1 MCLMISLFFFHIE
14 IKKKNNQKKYINKVL
29 CISMNKE
36 QTIHSNDISLANDIS
51 VTDVNSHI
59 LLNVYKRNQ
68 ILLNKL
74 LLNPNLNIN
83 NRSIID
89 PQGDVKFKILEK
101 ADLDLTNDINNDI
114 INLRKQLSQDD
125 IVPDLNDY
133 TAKPVVSEDFI
144 QKVTIKQSGI
154 VDEVK
159 DSEKYFNHDIDEFY
173 KKKQELIEI
182 KKRKEQEELERKLLE
197 QQQQIQYEQQQ
208 KQQSQYDQQKQFSNM
223 YNMDLDLNFGM
234 KPDPI
239 STMPDSNMLMNSN
252 ANMFNPNMLMDPMLG
267 NPNILKNNVDSLQMN
282 NINKQMMPTE
292 SMYNP
297 EHSINTNKISNVNN
311 DFLINDDFE
320 FGDLGDLA
328 NNDDMDDF
336 NVDDLDPAFF

>member
-1 MCLMISLFFFHIE
+1 
-14 IKKKNNQKKYINKVL
+14 
-29 CISMNKE
+29 MNKE

-154 VDEVK
+154 VDKVK

-182 KKRKEQEELERKLLE
+182 KKKKRTRRVGKKT
-197 QQQQIQYEQQQ
+197 
-208 KQQSQYDQQKQFSNM
+208 S
-223 YNMDLDLNFGM
+223 
-234 KPDPI
+234 
-239 STMPDSNMLMNSN
+239 
-252 ANMFNPNMLMDPMLG
+252 
-267 NPNILKNNVDSLQMN
+267 
-282 NINKQMMPTE
+282 
-292 SMYNP
+292 
-297 EHSINTNKISNVNN
+297 
-311 DFLINDDFE
+311 
-320 FGDLGDLA
+320 
-328 NNDDMDDF
+328 
-336 NVDDLDPAFF
+336 